1 MIVKS
6 PWLTWS
12 IVVVLTSIALATTFS
27 IVSVTYQTRQQFSQL
42 EQMREELRVMQEE
55 WGKLLLEES
64 AFSSPSR
71 VERIAREKLHMV
83 LPSAENIKEIDKLK

>member
-6 PWLTWS
+6 PWLSWS

-71 VERIAREKLHMV
+71 VERIAREQLHMV
-83 LPSAENIKEIDKLK
+83 LPSAENIKEIDNLK

>member
-1 MIVKS
+1 MIVKF
-6 PWLTWS
+6 PWLNWS

-42 EQMREELRVMQEE
+42 EQMRGELRVMQED

-64 AFSSPSR
+64 AFSAPSR
-71 VERIAREKLHMV
+71 VERIAREQLEMV
-83 LPSAENIKEIDKLK
+83 LPSAENIKEIEKLK

>member
-1 MIVKS
+1 
-6 PWLTWS
+6 
-12 IVVVLTSIALATTFS
+12 VVVLTSIALATTFS

-71 VERIAREKLHMV
+71 VERIAREQLHMV
-83 LPSAENIKEIDKLK
+83 LPSAENIKEIDNLK

>member
-1 MIVKS
+1 VIVKS
-6 PWLTWS
+6 PWLSWS

-55 WGKLLLEES
+55 CGKLLLEES

-71 VERIAREKLHMV
+71 VERIAREQLHMV
-83 LPSAENIKEIDKLK
+83 LPSAENIKEIDNLK

>member
-1 MIVKS
+1 VIVKS
-6 PWLTWS
+6 PWLSWS

-71 VERIAREKLHMV
+71 VERIAREQLHMV
-83 LPSAENIKEIDKLK
+83 LPSAENIKEIDNLK

>member
-12 IVVVLTSIALATTFS
+12 VVVVLTSVALATTFS
-27 IVSVTYQTRQQFSQL
+27 IVSVTYKTRQQFSQL

-71 VERIAREKLHMV
+71 VERIAREQLHMV